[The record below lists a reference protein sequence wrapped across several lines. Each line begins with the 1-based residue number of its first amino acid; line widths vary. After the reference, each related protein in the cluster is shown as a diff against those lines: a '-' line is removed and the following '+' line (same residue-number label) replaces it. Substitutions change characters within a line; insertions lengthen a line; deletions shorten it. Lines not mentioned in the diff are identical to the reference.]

1 MLIIPLNYI
10 KEISNGLKK
19 ISNVS
24 NSHLLLEYKESIKL
38 LDFNQKELKEVWQGE
53 SIDSFIYYNCI
64 EDLSRQVWLSIFYWD
79 SELSTNNY
87 TTLLLASTDQL
98 LNNNPPK
105 LLTLQPLLSG
115 SDGLNNSIIHWV
127 ISNIKG
133 RIEAAHINTLSLTI
147 TTNTHKYMV
156 VDDTSFNP
164 LFIKSLCKTIAILY
178 EVDLNNTESSAKVV
192 YLECVTKEG
201 GSISIK
207 SKDITSK
214 DITSK
219 INHISPYD
227 EGPYDEGWLFAV
239 LYHLFNDSTKLT

>member
-10 KEISNGLKK
+10 KEISNGVKK

-87 TTLLLASTDQL
+87 TTLLLTSTDQL

-127 ISNIKG
+127 I
-133 RIEAAHINTLSLTI
+133 
-147 TTNTHKYMV
+147 Y
-156 VDDTSFNP
+156 P
-164 LFIKSLCKTIAILY
+164 
-178 EVDLNNTESSAKVV
+178 
-192 YLECVTKEG
+192 
-201 GSISIK
+201 
-207 SKDITSK
+207 
-214 DITSK
+214 
-219 INHISPYD
+219 
-227 EGPYDEGWLFAV
+227 
-239 LYHLFNDSTKLT
+239 